1 MLLPT
6 LEKPL
11 ESGNMMAGTILLWR
25 KEFSTEVGELGG
37 NCCLVAKLCLT
48 FLTPW
53 TVACQALLSMEF
65 SRQV

>member
-6 LEKPL
+6 LEKYL
-11 ESGNMMAGTILLWR
+11 ESGDTMAGTILLWR

-37 NCCLVAKLCLT
+37 NGCLVAKLCLT

-53 TVACQALLSMEF
+53 TVACQAPRSMEF
-65 SRQV
+65 SGKV